1 MLIGFGTIIRSDDG
15 GALLRCEMLPICEL
29 EFSHSNTGPFYPQLE
44 IKNPAL
50 KQIANPEYNYMYI
63 DALFDFLGSIG
74 IKPFVELGFIPSAL
88 ASTCS

>member
-1 MLIGFGTIIRSDDG
+1 M
-15 GALLRCEMLPICEL
+15 
-29 EFSHSNTGPFYPQLE
+29 
-44 IKNPAL
+44 